1 VQEDRNGVDGNAL
14 IARDQIRGARH
25 LGHVEL
31 AIAQEAPMPRARIHS
46 REHIEVDTIGLDR
59 PVHECA
65 HDLVLAAG

>member
-1 VQEDRNGVDGNAL
+1 MQKLTVSSVTKFLRCSIL
-14 IARDQIRGARH
+14 
-25 LGHVEL
+25 LGSMAASA